1 MVQAKGGGEQ
11 DREMSRTAA
20 RFETW
25 RRGRASRRE
34 RIPPELWQA
43 AVDAS
48 ARTGISRTARILRLN
63 EQELRR
69 RAVAGAAVP
78 SVAERIAGF
87 VELRPSSVLPSSP
100 SWVLELQTVV
110 GARIRIEGHG
120 ASEIDVASLAA
131 TLLRASS

>member
-1 MVQAKGGGEQ
+1 MVQARGGSEQ
-11 DREMSRTAA
+11 DRELSRTAA

-34 RIPPELWQA
+34 RIPPELWRA
-43 AVDAS
+43 AVEAS
-48 ARTGISRTARILRLN
+48 ARAGISRTARVLRLN

-78 SVAERIAGF
+78 SVAQRVAGF
-87 VELRPSSVLPSSP
+87 VELRPAATLPPSP
-100 SWVLELQTVV
+100 SWVVELETVV
-110 GARIRIEGHG
+110 GARLRIEGRC